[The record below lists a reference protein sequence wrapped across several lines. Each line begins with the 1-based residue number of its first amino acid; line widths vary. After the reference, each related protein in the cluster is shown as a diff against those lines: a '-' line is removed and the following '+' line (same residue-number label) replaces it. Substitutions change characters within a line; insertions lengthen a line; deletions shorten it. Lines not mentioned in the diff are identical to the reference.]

1 MFCNKCGN
9 EINEKSNF
17 CNKCGTKINQSSKKE
32 KKETSK
38 GVRIF
43 IIILLSI
50 LLIYLV
56 FISLGSAKK
65 AFSKAL
71 EGEISLI
78 IIWLVVFALTIWC
91 GYGLI
96 KNISKLKG
104 KELTAEQLQKTKKRN
119 TILGLSSVLAV
130 VLVIVVMFG
139 YDNIS
144 ESKEKEQM
152 ISKIKEYQHNGY
164 LELSDNEYQ
173 KLETSSNSEIKE
185 RLDRIENNIKLQK
198 EYNEKYS
205 AKLDEV
211 YAKEIKFKLYP
222 SYDEYYTYIPANLK
236 AGTSR
241 AKAQVEFVTINT
253 YADDI
258 YEIYYSVEMDLTVQN
273 KYNGRTI
280 SNGLTKKYYKIAY
293 RQDINEIQQIDN
305 YNDTAIQ
312 EELNNIIDGK
322 LKEVLAV
329 PSKNDRNYK
338 YNFLH
343 VK

>member
-1 MFCNKCGN
+1 MG
-9 EINEKSNF
+9 E
-17 CNKCGTKINQSSKKE
+17 KKE
-32 KKETSK
+32 KKEMSK
-38 GVRIF
+38 GMRIF
-43 IIILLSI
+43 IIVLL
-50 LLIYLV
+50 
-56 FISLGSAKK
+56 
-65 AFSKAL
+65 
-71 EGEISLI
+71 SLI
-78 IIWLVVFALTIWC
+78 ILYSLMLIIIGINNNLEQRVAENSTGVYTSLGIWLIIDFLC
-91 GYGLI
+91 GYGII
-96 KNISKLKG
+96 KNISKLRG
-104 KELTAEQLQKTKKRN
+104 KEFTAEQLQKRKKRN
-119 TILGLSSVLAV
+119 TIFGLSSVTAV
-130 VLVIVVMFG
+130 VLIIFVMFG
-139 YDNIS
+139 YGNIS
-144 ESKEKEQM
+144 ESNEKEQM
-152 ISKIKEYQHNGY
+152 ISKIKEYQNNGY
-164 LELSDNEYQ
+164 LELSDAEYQ

-185 RLDRIENNIKLQK
+185 RLDKIENNIKLQK

-205 AKLDEV
+205 AKLDEI

-236 AGTSR
+236 AGTSQ

-273 KYNGRTI
+273 KYNGSTI

-322 LKEVLAV
+322 IKEVLAV

>member
-1 MFCNKCGN
+1 MG
-9 EINEKSNF
+9 E
-17 CNKCGTKINQSSKKE
+17 KKE

-43 IIILLSI
+43 IIILLTPLFVYFMAMVI
-50 LLIYLV
+50 
-56 FISLGSAKK
+56 LGSIQ
-65 AFSKAL
+65 AFKSIANGDTSML
-71 EGEISLI
+71 
-78 IIWLVVFALTIWC
+78 FALLFVLALAILC
-91 GYGLI
+91 GYGII
-96 KNISKLKG
+96 KNISKLRS
-104 KELTAEQLQKTKKRN
+104 KELTAEQLQKRKKRN
-119 TILGLSSVLAV
+119 TIFGLSSVLAV

-139 YDNIS
+139 YGNIS
-144 ESKEKEQM
+144 ESNEKEQM
-152 ISKIKEYQHNGY
+152 ISKIKEYQDNGY
-164 LELSDNEYQ
+164 LELSDAEYQ
-173 KLETSSNSEIKE
+173 KLEASSNSEIKE

-273 KYNGRTI
+273 KYNGSTI

-322 LKEVLAV
+322 IKEVLAV